1 MANPVVFIV
10 GCPRSGTTLL
20 RHILSAHPDL
30 TITPEA
36 HWIPLFFEEK
46 QGVTAEGMITPQF
59 VDRLLDHPKFGLF
72 RLPADEVR
80 ALVPSGPAE
89 SYVTFLT
96 RVFDLYGRKQGKA
109 LVGNKTPDAA
119 RKIPLLHALW
129 PEARFVHLIRDGR
142 NVALS
147 LMNWPRVAQKRPGT
161 FSTWKEDP
169 ASTAGMWWELNVRCG
184 REGAKV
190 LDPAMYY
197 ELRYESLILTPEQ
210 ECRALCAFLGLP
222 FHDSML
228 RHQDTKPGGGP
239 KVTAKRDW
247 QPISTGMRDWR
258 SEMKPEQ
265 LERFEA
271 AVGDLLDELG
281 YPRAVPR
288 SENRYLDDAT
298 RIRNVLMNY
307 PDWSGG
313 PNLSSLAKGGV
324 IESAYYQI

>member
-10 GCPRSGTTLL
+10 GCPRSGTTLF
-20 RHILSAHPDL
+20 RHIISAHPAL

-46 QGVTAEGMITPQF
+46 RGLTAEGMITPQF
-59 VDRLLDHPKFGLF
+59 VDRLLEHPKFALF

-80 ALVPSGPAE
+80 TLAENGPAQ
-89 SYVTFLT
+89 SYASFLT
-96 RVFDLYGRKQGKA
+96 RIFDLYGQKQGKA

-119 RKIPLLHALW
+119 RKIYLLHALW

-147 LMNWPRVAQKRPGT
+147 LMTWSRVAQKRPGT
-161 FSTWKEDP
+161 FSTWKDDP
-169 ASTAGMWWELNVRCG
+169 VSTAGMWWELNVRRG
-184 REGAKV
+184 REGARL
-190 LDPAMYY
+190 LDPAMYH
-197 ELRYESLILTPEQ
+197 EVRYESLILRPEQ

-228 RHQDTKPGGGP
+228 RHQDTKPGVGP

-247 QPISTGMRDWR
+247 QPITAGMRDWR
-258 SEMKPEQ
+258 SDMTPEQ
-265 LERFEA
+265 VERFEA

-288 SENRYLDDAT
+288 AENRYLHDAS
-298 RIRNVLMNY
+298 RIRSVLMNY
-307 PDWSGG
+307 PDWSGVRN
-313 PNLSSLAKGGV
+313 PSPVAIGGA
-324 IESAYYQI
+324 IEKPCYQI